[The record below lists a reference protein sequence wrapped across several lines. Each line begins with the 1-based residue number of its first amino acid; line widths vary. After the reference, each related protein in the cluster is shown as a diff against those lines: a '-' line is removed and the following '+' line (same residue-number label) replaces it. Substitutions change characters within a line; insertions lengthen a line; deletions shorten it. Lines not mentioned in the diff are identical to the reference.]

1 MAVTYTLDA
10 YREQLRHYAQTMALG
25 DPRGAAAGLKAG
37 MPGERVLMFTDGN
50 LYKRYEKL
58 QTACEMLADGLE
70 ELDQHIEEYIKQVPL
85 AAYDSGAA
93 DAERFL
99 VWLNEHADLTDEQED
114 YVRCQRGRHAVEFV
128 AVKQRLA
135 HVRFQELLSMNERL
149 LPELETN
156 GRLTV
161 HLNPIHVWSRF
172 ETKALLGDDDAAPAT
187 VLFFPVGQDIR
198 TAVIEPDCEELI
210 RLLEQQGVMR
220 IKDLRKLYHGDGRL
234 MLVPLLRDLA
244 EMGMVALG

>member
-1 MAVTYTLDA
+1 MAVSISLDA
-10 YREQLRHYAQTMALG
+10 YREQLRHYAQTMAVG
-25 DPRGAAAGLKAG
+25 DTRGAIAGLKPG
-37 MPGERVLMFTDGN
+37 MAPNRVAMFTDGN

-58 QTACEMLADGLE
+58 QNACEVLAEGVDGLN
-70 ELDQHIEEYIKQVPL
+70 EYIEDYIKVVPL
-85 AAYDSGAA
+85 AAYDSGAS

-99 VWLNEHADLTDEQED
+99 VWLSRRGDLSDEQRD
-114 YVRCQRGRHAVEFV
+114 YVQCQRGRHAVEFV

-149 LPELETN
+149 LPELDTN
-156 GRLTV
+156 PRLTV

-172 ETKALLGDDDAAPAT
+172 ETGALLDDAEAGPAT

-198 TAVIEPDCEELI
+198 TAVIEPEVEQFI

-220 IKDLRKLYHGDGRL
+220 IKDLRKLFPQEEQGAL
-234 MLVPLLRDLA
+234 LSLLRDLA